1 MKGKQYMKEE
11 IIDKITSVI
20 LFLVIIG
27 IFAVIIVFSII
38 AIQEFS
44 GGEEALAFTENLGN
58 ITTAA
63 SNEKTVE
70 DDIEVPEI
78 VENPISSIEKNN
90 SNTNTDYSN
99 VQVDKYFYNQLDEKS
114 RIIYRAFES
123 NKEQM
128 KTGTYQIE
136 LGTSFSDILSQ
147 SNGQEKL
154 GEYYQS
160 AIEAYTYDNPEIFY
174 LSPKKM
180 YLNIETTTRGGV
192 STYNVYINSGN
203 EVNYLT
209 DEFNSKQ
216 AIDQAITQIEQ
227 MKNQIIQNRT
237 GNTYEDV
244 KMVHDYLVDNIS
256 YDSSLSKQNIYNI
269 YGALVNRECVCEGY
283 ARAFKY
289 LLDELNIPCV
299 MVIGT
304 ATNSQGETENHA
316 WNYVQLNGNWY
327 AVDSTWDDPV
337 VIGGGTASEESRYKY
352 FLVGREVIDQDHSP
366 SGQFTEGGKIFSY
379 PNVTYESYSN

>member
-1 MKGKQYMKEE
+1 MKEE
-11 IIDKITSVI
+11 IIDKFTSVI

-27 IFAVIIVFSII
+27 IFAVVIVFSII
-38 AIQEFS
+38 AIQEIWGEDEDLVFAESS
-44 GGEEALAFTENLGN
+44 GNVATSG
-58 ITTAA
+58 
-63 SNEKTVE
+63 EKTVE
-70 DDIEVPEI
+70 DDIEVPAI
-78 VENPISSIEKNN
+78 VENPISSIETNN
-90 SNTNTDYSN
+90 NTNTDYSN
-99 VQVDKYFYNQLDEKS
+99 VQVDKYFYNQLEEKS

-136 LGTSFSDILSQ
+136 LGDSFSDTLSQ
-147 SNGQEKL
+147 SNGQEQL

-160 AIEAYTYDNPEIFY
+160 AIEAYTYDNPEVFY

-180 YLNIETTTRGGV
+180 YLNIETTTRGGTT
-192 STYNVYINSGN
+192 TYNVFINSGN
-203 EVNYLT
+203 EANYLAE
-209 DEFNSKQ
+209 EFNSKEE
-216 AIDQAITQIEQ
+216 IDQAIAQIEQ
-227 MKNQIIQNRT
+227 VKNQIVQNRT
-237 GNTYEDV
+237 GNIYEDI

-289 LLDELNIPCV
+289 LLDELDIPCV

-304 ATNSQGETENHA
+304 GTNSQGETENHA
-316 WNYVQLNGNWY
+316 WNYVQLGGNWY
-327 AVDSTWDDPV
+327 AVDTTWDDPV

-352 FLVGREVIDQDHSP
+352 FLVGREIIDQDHSP

-379 PNVTYESYSN
+379 PNVTYESYSS

>member
-1 MKGKQYMKEE
+1 MKEE
-11 IIDKITSVI
+11 ITDKITSAI

-27 IFAVIIVFSII
+27 IFSVLIVFSII

-44 GGEEALAFTENLGN
+44 GKDEQLAFAENSDTN
-58 ITTAA
+58 TT
-63 SNEKTVE
+63 SEEKTVE

-78 VENPISSIEKNN
+78 VENPISSIERNDNN
-90 SNTNTDYSN
+90 INTDYSN
-99 VQVDKYFYNQLDEKS
+99 VEVDNYFYNQLDEKS

-123 NKEQM
+123 NKEQI

-147 SNGQEKL
+147 SNGQELL

-160 AIEAYTYDNPEIFY
+160 AIEAYTYDNAEVFY
-174 LSPKKM
+174 LSPRKM
-180 YLNIETTTRGGV
+180 YLNIETTTRGGN

-203 EVNYLT
+203 EVNYLAE
-209 DEFNSKQ
+209 EFNSKEQ
-216 AIDQAITQIEQ
+216 IDQAISQIEQ
-227 MKNQIIQNRT
+227 VKNQIIQNKT
-237 GNTYEDV
+237 GNTYEDI
-244 KMVHDYLVDNIS
+244 KMVHDYLIDNIS
-256 YDSSLSKQNIYNI
+256 YDSSLSKANIYNI

-304 ATNSQGETENHA
+304 GTNSQGETENHA

-327 AVDSTWDDPV
+327 AVDTTWDDPV

-352 FLVGREVIDQDHSP
+352 FLVGAEFINQDHSP
-366 SGQFTEGGKIFSY
+366 NGQFTEGGKTFSY
-379 PNVTYESYSN
+379 PVLSNTNYTN

>member
-1 MKGKQYMKEE
+1 MKEE

-20 LFLVIIG
+20 LFLIIMG
-27 IFAVIIVFSII
+27 IFSVVIVFSII

-44 GGEEALAFTENLGN
+44 AEDEELAFADNSGN
-58 ITTAA
+58 ATV
-63 SNEKTVE
+63 SEEKTVE
-70 DDIEVPEI
+70 DDIQVPAI
-78 VENPISSIEKNN
+78 VENPISSIEKSN
-90 SNTNTDYSN
+90 SSTNTDYSN

-160 AIEAYTYDNPEIFY
+160 AIEAYTYDNAEVFY

-192 STYNVYINSGN
+192 STYDVYINSGN

-209 DEFNSKQ
+209 EEFSSK
-216 AIDQAITQIEQ
+216 AEVDQAIAQIEQ
-227 MKNQIIQNRT
+227 VKNQILQNKT
-237 GNTYEDV
+237 GNTYEDI
-244 KMVHDYLVDNIS
+244 KMVHDYLVDNIN
-256 YDSSLSKQNIYNI
+256 YESSLAKQNIYNI

-289 LLDELNIPCV
+289 LLDELNIPCI

-304 ATNSQGETENHA
+304 GTNSQGETENHA
-316 WNYVQLNGNWY
+316 WNYVQLGGNWY
-327 AVDSTWDDPV
+327 AVDTTWDDPV

-352 FLVGREVIDQDHSP
+352 FLVGREIIDQDHSP

-379 PNVTYESYSN
+379 PNVTYESYSS

>member
-1 MKGKQYMKEE
+1 MKEE

-20 LFLVIIG
+20 LFLIIMG
-27 IFAVIIVFSII
+27 IFSVVIVFSII

-44 GGEEALAFTENLGN
+44 AEDEELAFAENSEN
-58 ITTAA
+58 VTV
-63 SNEKTVE
+63 SEEKTVE
-70 DDIEVPEI
+70 DDIQVPAI

-90 SNTNTDYSN
+90 SNTNTDYSS

-160 AIEAYTYDNPEIFY
+160 AIEAYTYDNAEVFY

-203 EVNYLT
+203 EANYLT
-209 DEFNSKQ
+209 EEFSSKTEV
-216 AIDQAITQIEQ
+216 DQAIAQIEQ
-227 MKNQIIQNRT
+227 VKNQILQNKT

-244 KMVHDYLVDNIS
+244 KMVHDYLVDNIN
-256 YDSSLSKQNIYNI
+256 YESSLSKENIYNI

-289 LLDELNIPCV
+289 LLDELNIPCI

-304 ATNSQGETENHA
+304 GTNSQGETENHA

-327 AVDSTWDDPV
+327 AVDTTWDDPV
-337 VIGGGTASEESRYKY
+337 VIGGGNASEESRYKY
-352 FLVGREVIDQDHSP
+352 FLVGREIIDQDHSP

-379 PNVTYESYSN
+379 PNVTYESYSS

>member
-1 MKGKQYMKEE
+1 MKRE
-11 IIDKITSVI
+11 IIDKITSLI
-20 LFLVIIG
+20 LFLVVMG

-44 GGEEALAFTENLGN
+44 KEDEQLAFSGDSGN
-58 ITTAA
+58 VSTIT
-63 SNEKTVE
+63 SDEKTVE

-78 VENPISSIEKNN
+78 VENPISSINN
-90 SNTNTDYSN
+90 NNNNTNTDYSN

-180 YLNIETTTRGGV
+180 FLNIETTTRGEN
-192 STYNVYINSGN
+192 STYKVYINSGN
-203 EVNYLT
+203 EANNLAE
-209 DEFNSKQ
+209 EFNSKQ
-216 AIDQAITQIEQ
+216 AIDQAFAQIEQ
-227 MKNQIIQNRT
+227 VKNQIMQNKT
-237 GNTYEDV
+237 GNTYEDI
-244 KMVHDYLVDNIS
+244 KMVHDYLVDNIN
-256 YDSSLSKQNIYNI
+256 YDSSLSKQNIYSI

-304 ATNSQGETENHA
+304 GTNSQGETENHA

-327 AVDSTWDDPV
+327 AVDATWDDPV

-366 SGQFTEGGKIFSY
+366 SGQFTENGKIFSY
-379 PNVTYESYSN
+379 PNVSYESYSN

>member
-1 MKGKQYMKEE
+1 MKEE

-27 IFAVIIVFSII
+27 IFAVVIVFSII
-38 AIQEFS
+38 AIQEIWGEDEDLVFAESS
-44 GGEEALAFTENLGN
+44 GNVATSG
-58 ITTAA
+58 
-63 SNEKTVE
+63 EKTVE
-70 DDIEVPEI
+70 DDIEVPAI
-78 VENPISSIEKNN
+78 VENPISSIETNN
-90 SNTNTDYSN
+90 NTNTDYSN
-99 VQVDKYFYNQLDEKS
+99 VQVDKYFYNQLEEKS

-136 LGTSFSDILSQ
+136 LGDSFSDTLSQ
-147 SNGQEKL
+147 SNGQEQL

-160 AIEAYTYDNPEIFY
+160 AIEAYTYDNPEVFY

-180 YLNIETTTRGGV
+180 YLNIETTTRGGTT
-192 STYNVYINSGN
+192 TYNVFINSGN
-203 EVNYLT
+203 EANYLAE
-209 DEFNSKQ
+209 EFNSKEE
-216 AIDQAITQIEQ
+216 IDQAIAQIEQ
-227 MKNQIIQNRT
+227 VKNQIVQNRT
-237 GNTYEDV
+237 GNTYEDI

-289 LLDELNIPCV
+289 LLDELDIPCV

-304 ATNSQGETENHA
+304 GTNSQGETENHA

-352 FLVGREVIDQDHSP
+352 FLVGREIIDQDHSP
-366 SGQFTEGGKIFSY
+366 SGQFTEGGKVFSY
-379 PNVTYESYSN
+379 PNVSYESYSN

>member
-1 MKGKQYMKEE
+1 MKGNNNMKEE

-20 LFLVIIG
+20 LFLIIMG
-27 IFAVIIVFSII
+27 IFSVVIVFSII

-44 GGEEALAFTENLGN
+44 AEDEELAFADNSGN
-58 ITTAA
+58 ATV
-63 SNEKTVE
+63 SEEKTVE
-70 DDIEVPEI
+70 DDIQVPAI
-78 VENPISSIEKNN
+78 VENPISSIEKSN
-90 SNTNTDYSN
+90 SITNTDYSN

-160 AIEAYTYDNPEIFY
+160 AIEAYTYDNAEVFY

-192 STYNVYINSGN
+192 STYDVYINSGN

-209 DEFNSKQ
+209 EEFSSK
-216 AIDQAITQIEQ
+216 AEVDQAIAQIEQ
-227 MKNQIIQNRT
+227 VKNQILQNKT
-237 GNTYEDV
+237 GNTYEDI
-244 KMVHDYLVDNIS
+244 KMVHDYLVDNIN
-256 YDSSLSKQNIYNI
+256 YESSLSKQNIYNI

-289 LLDELNIPCV
+289 LLDELNIPCI

-304 ATNSQGETENHA
+304 GTNSQGETENHA
-316 WNYVQLNGNWY
+316 WNYVQLDGNWY
-327 AVDSTWDDPV
+327 AVDTTWDDPV

-352 FLVGREVIDQDHSP
+352 FLVGREIIDQDHSP

-379 PNVTYESYSN
+379 PNVTYESYSS

>member
-1 MKGKQYMKEE
+1 MKEE

-27 IFAVIIVFSII
+27 IFSVVIVFSII
-38 AIQEFS
+38 AIREFS
-44 GGEEALAFTENLGN
+44 GEKEELAFAENSGN
-58 ITTAA
+58 VAT
-63 SNEKTVE
+63 SEEKTVE
-70 DDIEVPEI
+70 DDIEVPAI
-78 VENPISSIEKNN
+78 VENPISSIERNN

-147 SNGQEKL
+147 NNGQKLL

-160 AIEAYTYDNPEIFY
+160 AIEAYTYDNAEIFY
-174 LSPKKM
+174 LSPRKM
-180 YLNIETTTRGGV
+180 YLNIETTTRGGT

-203 EVNYLT
+203 ETNYLAE
-209 DEFNSKQ
+209 EFNSKEE
-216 AIDQAITQIEQ
+216 IDQAMTQIGQ
-227 MKNQIIQNRT
+227 VKNQILQNKT
-237 GNTYEDV
+237 GNTYDDI

-256 YDSSLSKQNIYNI
+256 YDSSLSKENIYNM

-304 ATNSQGETENHA
+304 GTNSQGETENHA
-316 WNYVQLNGNWY
+316 WNYVQLNGKWY

-337 VIGGGTASEESRYKY
+337 VIGGGSASEESRYKY
-352 FLVGREVIDQDHSP
+352 FLVGREIIDQDHSP
-366 SGQFTEGGKIFSY
+366 SGQFTEGGKVFSY
-379 PNVTYESYSN
+379 PNLSYESYSN

>member
-1 MKGKQYMKEE
+1 MKEE
-11 IIDKITSVI
+11 IMDKITSVI
-20 LFLVIIG
+20 LFLIIIG
-27 IFAVIIVFSII
+27 IFSVIIVFSII

-44 GGEEALAFTENLGN
+44 GEKEELAFVENSGN
-58 ITTAA
+58 VAT
-63 SNEKTVE
+63 SEEKTVE
-70 DDIEVPEI
+70 DDIEVPAI
-78 VENPISSIEKNN
+78 VENPISSIERNN

-147 SNGQEKL
+147 SNGQELL

-160 AIEAYTYDNPEIFY
+160 AIEAYTYDNAEVFY
-174 LSPKKM
+174 LSPRKM
-180 YLNIETTTRGGV
+180 YLNIETTTRGGN
-192 STYNVYINSGN
+192 STYNVYINAGN
-203 EVNYLT
+203 EANYLAE
-209 DEFNSKQ
+209 EFSSKEEINQ
-216 AIDQAITQIEQ
+216 AMAQIEQ
-227 MKNQIIQNRT
+227 VKNQILQNKT
-237 GNTYEDV
+237 GNTYDDI
-244 KMVHDYLVDNIS
+244 KMVHDYLVDSIS
-256 YDSSLSKQNIYNI
+256 YDSSLSKENIYNI

-289 LLDELNIPCV
+289 LLDELDIPCV

-304 ATNSQGETENHA
+304 GTNSQGETENHA

-337 VIGGGTASEESRYKY
+337 VIGGGSASEESKYKY
-352 FLVGREVIDQDHSP
+352 FLVGREFIDQDHSP
-366 SGQFTEGGKIFSY
+366 SGQFTEGGKVFSY
-379 PNVTYESYSN
+379 PNLSNTSYTN

>member
-1 MKGKQYMKEE
+1 MKEE

-27 IFAVIIVFSII
+27 IFAVVIVFSII
-38 AIQEFS
+38 AIQEIWGEDEDLVFAESS
-44 GGEEALAFTENLGN
+44 GNVATSG
-58 ITTAA
+58 
-63 SNEKTVE
+63 EKTVE
-70 DDIEVPEI
+70 DDIEVPAI
-78 VENPISSIEKNN
+78 VENPISSIETNN
-90 SNTNTDYSN
+90 NTNTDYSN
-99 VQVDKYFYNQLDEKS
+99 VQVDKYFYNQLEEKS

-136 LGTSFSDILSQ
+136 LGDSFSDTLSQ
-147 SNGQEKL
+147 SNGQEQL

-160 AIEAYTYDNPEIFY
+160 AIEAYTYDNPEVFY

-180 YLNIETTTRGGV
+180 YLNIETTTRGETT
-192 STYNVYINSGN
+192 TYNVFINSGN
-203 EVNYLT
+203 EANYLAE
-209 DEFNSKQ
+209 EFNSKEE
-216 AIDQAITQIEQ
+216 IDQAIAQIEQ
-227 MKNQIIQNRT
+227 VKNQIVQNRT
-237 GNTYEDV
+237 GNTYEDI

-289 LLDELNIPCV
+289 LLDELDIPCV

-304 ATNSQGETENHA
+304 ATNSHGETENHA

-337 VIGGGTASEESRYKY
+337 VIGGGTASAESRYKY
-352 FLVGREVIDQDHSP
+352 FLVGREIIDQDHSS
-366 SGQFTEGGKIFSY
+366 SGQFTEDGKVFSY
-379 PNVTYESYSN
+379 PNLTYESYSN

>member
-1 MKGKQYMKEE
+1 MKEE
-11 IIDKITSVI
+11 IIDKFTSVI

-27 IFAVIIVFSII
+27 IFAVVIVFSII
-38 AIQEFS
+38 AIQEIWGEDEDLVFAESS
-44 GGEEALAFTENLGN
+44 GNVATSG
-58 ITTAA
+58 
-63 SNEKTVE
+63 EKTVE
-70 DDIEVPEI
+70 DDIEVPAI
-78 VENPISSIEKNN
+78 VENPISSIETNN
-90 SNTNTDYSN
+90 NTNTDYSN
-99 VQVDKYFYNQLDEKS
+99 VQVDKYFYNQLEEKS

-136 LGTSFSDILSQ
+136 LGDSFSDTLSQ
-147 SNGQEKL
+147 SNGQEQL

-160 AIEAYTYDNPEIFY
+160 AIEAYTYDNPEVFY

-180 YLNIETTTRGGV
+180 YLNIETTTRGGTT
-192 STYNVYINSGN
+192 TYNVFINSGN
-203 EVNYLT
+203 EANYLAE
-209 DEFNSKQ
+209 EFNSKEE
-216 AIDQAITQIEQ
+216 IDQAIAQIEQ
-227 MKNQIIQNRT
+227 VKNQIVQNRT
-237 GNTYEDV
+237 GNTYEDI

-289 LLDELNIPCV
+289 LLDELDIPCV

-304 ATNSQGETENHA
+304 GTNSQGETENHA

-352 FLVGREVIDQDHSP
+352 FLVGREIIDQDHSP
-366 SGQFTEGGKIFSY
+366 SGQFTEGGKVFSY

>member
-1 MKGKQYMKEE
+1 MKEE

-20 LFLVIIG
+20 LFLVIMG

-44 GGEEALAFTENLGN
+44 GGDEALAFVENSGN
-58 ITTAA
+58 VTTVT
-63 SNEKTVE
+63 SDEKTVE

-90 SNTNTDYSN
+90 NNTNSDYSS
-99 VQVDKYFYNQLDEKS
+99 VKVDKYFYNQLDEKS

-147 SNGQEKL
+147 SDGQEKL

-180 YLNIETTTRGGV
+180 YLNIETTTRAGN

-203 EVNYLT
+203 QANYLT
-209 DEFNSKQ
+209 EEFNSKQ
-216 AIDQAITQIEQ
+216 AIDQAFAQIEQ
-227 MKNQIIQNRT
+227 VKNQIVQKKT
-237 GNTYEDV
+237 GNTYEDI
-244 KMVHDYLVDNIS
+244 KMVHDYLVDTIN
-256 YDSSLSKQNIYNI
+256 YDSSLSKQNIYSI

-304 ATNSQGETENHA
+304 GTNSQGETENHA

-327 AVDSTWDDPV
+327 AVDTTWDDPV
-337 VIGGGTASEESRYKY
+337 VIGGGTASEQSRYKY

-366 SGQFTEGGKIFSY
+366 SGQFTENGKIFSY

>member
-58 ITTAA
+58 ITTAT

-78 VENPISSIEKNN
+78 VENPISSIENNN

-147 SNGQEKL
+147 SSGQEKL

-216 AIDQAITQIEQ
+216 SIDQATAQIEQ

-304 ATNSQGETENHA
+304 GTNSQGETENHA

-327 AVDSTWDDPV
+327 AVDTTWDDPV

>member
-1 MKGKQYMKEE
+1 MKEE

-27 IFAVIIVFSII
+27 IFAVVIVFSII
-38 AIQEFS
+38 AIQEIWGEDEDLVFAESS
-44 GGEEALAFTENLGN
+44 GNVATSG
-58 ITTAA
+58 
-63 SNEKTVE
+63 EKTVE
-70 DDIEVPEI
+70 DDIEVPAI
-78 VENPISSIEKNN
+78 VENPISSIETNN
-90 SNTNTDYSN
+90 NTNTDYSN
-99 VQVDKYFYNQLDEKS
+99 VQVDKYFYNQLEEKS

-147 SNGQEKL
+147 SDGQEKL

-180 YLNIETTTRGGV
+180 FLNIETTTRAGN

-203 EVNYLT
+203 QANYLT
-209 DEFNSKQ
+209 EEFNSKQ
-216 AIDQAITQIEQ
+216 AIDQAFAQIEQ
-227 MKNQIIQNRT
+227 VKNQIVQKKT
-237 GNTYEDV
+237 GNTYEDI
-244 KMVHDYLVDNIS
+244 KMVHDYLVDTIN
-256 YDSSLSKQNIYNI
+256 YDSSLSKQNIYSI

-304 ATNSQGETENHA
+304 GTNSQGETENHA

-327 AVDSTWDDPV
+327 AVDTTWDDPV
-337 VIGGGTASEESRYKY
+337 VIGGGSASEESRYKY

-366 SGQFTEGGKIFSY
+366 SGQFTENGKVFSY

>member
-1 MKGKQYMKEE
+1 MKEE

-20 LFLVIIG
+20 LFLIIMG
-27 IFAVIIVFSII
+27 IFSVVIVFSII

-44 GGEEALAFTENLGN
+44 AEDEELAFADNSGN
-58 ITTAA
+58 ATV
-63 SNEKTVE
+63 SEEKTVE
-70 DDIEVPEI
+70 DDIQVPAI
-78 VENPISSIEKNN
+78 VENPISSIEKSN
-90 SNTNTDYSN
+90 SSTNTDYSN

-136 LGTSFSDILSQ
+136 LGDSFSDTLSQ
-147 SNGQEKL
+147 SNGQEQL

-160 AIEAYTYDNPEIFY
+160 AIEAYTYDNPEVFY

-180 YLNIETTTRGGV
+180 YLNIETTTRGGTT
-192 STYNVYINSGN
+192 TYNVFINSGN
-203 EVNYLT
+203 EANYLAE
-209 DEFNSKQ
+209 EFNSKEE
-216 AIDQAITQIEQ
+216 IDQAIAQIEQ
-227 MKNQIIQNRT
+227 VKNQIVQNRT
-237 GNTYEDV
+237 GNIYEDI

-289 LLDELNIPCV
+289 LLDELDIPCV

-304 ATNSQGETENHA
+304 GTNSQGETENHA
-316 WNYVQLNGNWY
+316 WNYVQLGGNWY
-327 AVDSTWDDPV
+327 AVDTTWDDPV

-352 FLVGREVIDQDHSP
+352 FLVGREIIDQDHSP

-379 PNVTYESYSN
+379 PNVTYESYSS

>member
-1 MKGKQYMKEE
+1 MKEE
-11 IIDKITSVI
+11 IIDKFTSVI

-27 IFAVIIVFSII
+27 IFAVVIVFSII
-38 AIQEFS
+38 AIQEIWGEDEDLVFAESS
-44 GGEEALAFTENLGN
+44 GNVATSG
-58 ITTAA
+58 
-63 SNEKTVE
+63 EKTVE
-70 DDIEVPEI
+70 DDIEVPAI
-78 VENPISSIEKNN
+78 VENPISSIETNN
-90 SNTNTDYSN
+90 NTNTDYSN
-99 VQVDKYFYNQLDEKS
+99 VQVDKYFYNQLEEKS

-136 LGTSFSDILSQ
+136 LGDSFSDTLSQ
-147 SNGQEKL
+147 SNGQEQL

-160 AIEAYTYDNPEIFY
+160 AIEAYTYDNPEVFY

-180 YLNIETTTRGGV
+180 YLNIETTTRGGTT
-192 STYNVYINSGN
+192 TYNVFINSGN
-203 EVNYLT
+203 EANYLAE
-209 DEFNSKQ
+209 EFNSKEE
-216 AIDQAITQIEQ
+216 IDQAIAQIEQ
-227 MKNQIIQNRT
+227 VKNQIVQNRT
-237 GNTYEDV
+237 GNTYEDI
-244 KMVHDYLVDNIS
+244 KMVHDYLVHNIS

-289 LLDELNIPCV
+289 LLDELDIPCV

-304 ATNSQGETENHA
+304 GTNSQGETENHA

-337 VIGGGTASEESRYKY
+337 VIGGGTASEQSRYKY
-352 FLVGREVIDQDHSP
+352 FLVGREIIDQDHSP
-366 SGQFTEGGKIFSY
+366 SGQFTEGGKVFSY
-379 PNVTYESYSN
+379 PNVSYESYSN

>member
-1 MKGKQYMKEE
+1 MKEE

-27 IFAVIIVFSII
+27 IFAVVIVFSII

-44 GGEEALAFTENLGN
+44 GDDEALAFVENFGN
-58 ITTAA
+58 VTTVT
-63 SNEKTVE
+63 NDEKTVE
-70 DDIEVPEI
+70 DDIEVPAI
-78 VENPISSIEKNN
+78 VENPISSIGRNN
-90 SNTNTDYSN
+90 NTNTDYSN
-99 VQVDKYFYNQLDEKS
+99 VQVDKYFYNQLEEKS

-136 LGTSFSDILSQ
+136 LGDSFSDTLSQ
-147 SNGQEKL
+147 SNGQEQL

-180 YLNIETTTRGGV
+180 YLNIETTTRGGT

-203 EVNYLT
+203 EVNYLSE
-209 DEFNSKQ
+209 EFSSKEE
-216 AIDQAITQIEQ
+216 IDQAMAQIEQ
-227 MKNQIIQNRT
+227 VKNQIVQSKT
-237 GNTYEDV
+237 GNIYEDI
-244 KMVHDYLVDNIS
+244 KMVHDYLVDNIN
-256 YDSSLSKQNIYNI
+256 YESSLSKENIYNI

-289 LLDELNIPCV
+289 LLDELDIPCV

-337 VIGGGTASEESRYKY
+337 VIGGGTASAESRYKY

-366 SGQFTEGGKIFSY
+366 SGQFTEGGKVFSY
-379 PNVTYESYSN
+379 PNVSYESYSN

>member
-1 MKGKQYMKEE
+1 MKEE

-38 AIQEFS
+38 AIREIS
-44 GGEEALAFTENLGN
+44 GDEEALAFTENLGN
-58 ITTAA
+58 FTITT

-90 SNTNTDYSN
+90 NSTNTDYSN
-99 VQVDKYFYNQLDEKS
+99 VQVDKYFYNQLEEKS

-216 AIDQAITQIEQ
+216 AIDQATAQIEQ

-327 AVDSTWDDPV
+327 AVDTTWDDPV
-337 VIGGGTASEESRYKY
+337 VIGGGAASEESRYKY

>member
-1 MKGKQYMKEE
+1 MKEE

-20 LFLVIIG
+20 LFLIIMG
-27 IFAVIIVFSII
+27 IFSVVIVFSII

-44 GGEEALAFTENLGN
+44 AEDEELAFADNSGN
-58 ITTAA
+58 ATV
-63 SNEKTVE
+63 SEEKTVE
-70 DDIEVPEI
+70 DDIQVPAI
-78 VENPISSIEKNN
+78 VENPISSIEKSN
-90 SNTNTDYSN
+90 SSTNTDYSN

-160 AIEAYTYDNPEIFY
+160 AIEAYTYDNAEVFY

-192 STYNVYINSGN
+192 STYDVYINSGN
-203 EVNYLT
+203 EANYLT
-209 DEFNSKQ
+209 EEFSSK
-216 AIDQAITQIEQ
+216 AEVDQAIAQIEQ
-227 MKNQIIQNRT
+227 VKNQILQNKT
-237 GNTYEDV
+237 GNTYEDI
-244 KMVHDYLVDNIS
+244 KMVHDYLVDNIN
-256 YDSSLSKQNIYNI
+256 YESSLSKQNIYNI

-289 LLDELNIPCV
+289 LLDELNIPCI

-304 ATNSQGETENHA
+304 GTNSQGETENHA
-316 WNYVQLNGNWY
+316 WNYVQLGGNWY
-327 AVDSTWDDPV
+327 AVDTTWDDPV

-352 FLVGREVIDQDHSP
+352 FLVGREIIDQDHSP

-379 PNVTYESYSN
+379 PNVTYESYSS

>member
-1 MKGKQYMKEE
+1 MKEE
-11 IIDKITSVI
+11 IVDKITSVI

-27 IFAVIIVFSII
+27 IFAVIIVFAII
-38 AIQEFS
+38 AIQEFL
-44 GGEEALAFTENLGN
+44 GDDEALAFVENFGN
-58 ITTAA
+58 VTTVT
-63 SNEKTVE
+63 NDEKTVE
-70 DDIEVPEI
+70 DDIEVPAI
-78 VENPISSIEKNN
+78 VENPISSIGRNN
-90 SNTNTDYSN
+90 NTNTDYSN
-99 VQVDKYFYNQLDEKS
+99 VQVDKYFYNQLEEKS

-136 LGTSFSDILSQ
+136 LGDSFSDTLSQ
-147 SNGQEKL
+147 SNGQEQL

-180 YLNIETTTRGGV
+180 YLNIETTTRGGT

-203 EVNYLT
+203 EVNYLSE
-209 DEFNSKQ
+209 EFSSKEE
-216 AIDQAITQIEQ
+216 IDQAMAQIEQ
-227 MKNQIIQNRT
+227 VKNQIVQSKT
-237 GNTYEDV
+237 GNIYEDI
-244 KMVHDYLVDNIS
+244 KMVHDYLVDNIN
-256 YDSSLSKQNIYNI
+256 YESSLSKENIYNI

-289 LLDELNIPCV
+289 LLDELDIPCV

-337 VIGGGTASEESRYKY
+337 VIGGGTASAESRYKY

-366 SGQFTEGGKIFSY
+366 SGQFTEDGKIFSY

>member
-58 ITTAA
+58 ITTATN
-63 SNEKTVE
+63 NEKTVE

-78 VENPISSIEKNN
+78 VENPISSIENNN

-147 SNGQEKL
+147 SSGQEKL

-216 AIDQAITQIEQ
+216 SIDQATAQIEQ

-304 ATNSQGETENHA
+304 GTNSQGETENHA

-327 AVDSTWDDPV
+327 AVDTTWDDPV
-337 VIGGGTASEESRYKY
+337 VIGGETASEESRYKY

>member
-1 MKGKQYMKEE
+1 MKEE
-11 IIDKITSVI
+11 IIDKITSII

-44 GGEEALAFTENLGN
+44 GEDKELAFAESSGN
-58 ITTAA
+58 IAT
-63 SNEKTVE
+63 SEDKTVE
-70 DDIEVPEI
+70 DDIEVPAI
-78 VENPISSIEKNN
+78 VENPISSIERNN

-180 YLNIETTTRGGV
+180 YLNIETTTRRDV

-209 DEFNSKQ
+209 EEFNSKQ
-216 AIDQAITQIEQ
+216 AVDQAITQIEQ
-227 MKNQIIQNRT
+227 IKNQIIQNRT
-237 GNTYEDV
+237 GNTYEDI

-327 AVDSTWDDPV
+327 AVDTTWDDPV
-337 VIGGGTASEESRYKY
+337 VIGGGTASEESKYKY

>member
-1 MKGKQYMKEE
+1 MKGNNNMKEE

-20 LFLVIIG
+20 LFLIIMG
-27 IFAVIIVFSII
+27 IFSVVIVFSII

-44 GGEEALAFTENLGN
+44 AEDEELAFADNSGN
-58 ITTAA
+58 ATV
-63 SNEKTVE
+63 SEEKTVE
-70 DDIEVPEI
+70 DDIQVPAI
-78 VENPISSIEKNN
+78 VENPISSIEKSN
-90 SNTNTDYSN
+90 SSTNTDYSN

-160 AIEAYTYDNPEIFY
+160 AIEAYTYDNAEVFY

-192 STYNVYINSGN
+192 STYDVYINSGN
-203 EVNYLT
+203 EANYLT
-209 DEFNSKQ
+209 EEFSSK
-216 AIDQAITQIEQ
+216 AEVDQAIAQIEQ
-227 MKNQIIQNRT
+227 VKNQILQNKT
-237 GNTYEDV
+237 GNTYEDI
-244 KMVHDYLVDNIS
+244 KMVHDYLVDSIN
-256 YDSSLSKQNIYNI
+256 YESSLSKQNIYNI

-289 LLDELNIPCV
+289 LLDELDIPCV
-299 MVIGT
+299 MIIGT

-316 WNYVQLNGNWY
+316 WNYVQLKGKWY
-327 AVDSTWDDPV
+327 AVDTTWDDPV
-337 VIGGGTASEESRYKY
+337 VVGGGTASEESRTKY
-352 FLVGREVIDQDHSP
+352 FLVGRETIEQDHSP
-366 SGQFTEGGKIFSY
+366 SGQFTEGGKVFSY
-379 PNVTYESYSN
+379 PNVSYESYSN

>member
-1 MKGKQYMKEE
+1 MKEE

-27 IFAVIIVFSII
+27 IFAVVIVFSII

-44 GGEEALAFTENLGN
+44 EEDEEFAFVENSGN
-58 ITTAA
+58 VDTVT
-63 SNEKTVE
+63 SEEKTVE
-70 DDIEVPEI
+70 DNIEVPEI
-78 VENPISSIEKNN
+78 VENPINSIEKSN
-90 SNTNTDYSN
+90 SNANTDYSN

-180 YLNIETTTRGGV
+180 YLNIETTTRGGT

-203 EVNYLT
+203 EANYVVE
-209 DEFNSKQ
+209 EFNSKQ
-216 AIDQAITQIEQ
+216 AIDEAIAQIEQ
-227 MKNQIIQNRT
+227 VKNQIIQNKT
-237 GNTYEDV
+237 GNTYEDI
-244 KMVHDYLVDNIS
+244 KMVHDYLVDTIS

-289 LLDELNIPCV
+289 LLDELDIPCV

-304 ATNSQGETENHA
+304 ATNSHGETENHA
-316 WNYVQLNGNWY
+316 WNYAQLNGNWY

-337 VIGGGTASEESRYKY
+337 VIGGGTASAESRYKY
-352 FLVGREVIDQDHSP
+352 FLVGREVIDQDHSS
-366 SGQFTEGGKIFSY
+366 SGQFTEDGKVFSY